1 MDLQPDEPTRE
12 HASITDPPL
21 YLAAAAY
28 LRAAGAC
35 QACARD
41 WPDAILD
48 SGQPDPDA
56 HPAATLERVQ
66 RRSEQVARGCVT
78 NRHPGARA

>member
-12 HASITDPPL
+12 HASITDPAR

-41 WPDAILD
+41 WPDAILAAP
-48 SGQPDPDA
+48 GPDA
-56 HPAATLERVQ
+56 HPAAALEQVQ
-66 RRSEQVARGCVT
+66 RMSEQHARLCVT